1 MNKKI
6 YLSVI
11 IPCYNEEANL
21 RRGALEE
28 VWQFLRKQKFSWE
41 VLISD
46 DGSSDKSLSL
56 AQEFARRHPGFKI
69 LANRHGGKPWAVW
82 QGIKAASGEIILFT
96 DMDQSTP
103 LREIKKLLPWFKK
116 GFDIVIGS
124 RGKTRKDA
132 PWFRKLMAFIFLTG
146 RRLILLRNIKDTQ
159 CGFKAL
165 RRSVARQL
173 FPKLQF
179 FHQEQKGVKGWRVS
193 AFDVELLFLA
203 KKAGYRIKE
212 VRIAWQDRDITQGKG
227 KNFLRES
234 KEMLTEILRIKWNN
248 WLGRYE

>member
-1 MNKKI
+1 MNKKV
-6 YLSVI
+6 YLSVV

-21 RRGALEE
+21 RRGVLEE
-28 VWQFLRKQKFSWE
+28 VWQFLKKQKFSWE
-41 VLISD
+41 VLVSD

-56 AQEFARRHPGFKI
+56 AQKFARHHPGFKV
-69 LANRHGGKPWAVW
+69 LANEHGGKPWAVW
-82 QGIKAASGEIILFT
+82 QGIRAASGEIILFT

-103 LREIKKLLPWFKK
+103 LKEIKKLLPWFKR

-132 PWFRKLMAFIFLTG
+132 PWLRKLMAFVFLTG
-146 RRLILLRNIKDTQ
+146 RRLILLRDIKDTQ

-165 RRSVARQL
+165 RRLVAQRL

-179 FHQEQKGVKGWRVS
+179 FRRKQEGIKGWRVS

-212 VRIAWQDRDITQGKG
+212 VKVAWQDRDITQGKG

-234 KEMLTEILRIKWNN
+234 KEMLSEILRIKWNN
-248 WLGRYE
+248 WLGRYG